1 MEKYRIDTR
10 KGIEF
15 GLYSIGDHV
24 LNPHNGDK
32 ITPEKRI
39 HELIE
44 TAKLDD
50 EEGLMCLLS
59 AKVTKH
65 ILQRKLIQLF

>member
-44 TAKLDD
+44 TAKL
-50 EEGLMCLLS
+50 
-59 AKVTKH
+59 A
-65 ILQRKLIQLF
+65 R

>member
-24 LNPHNGDK
+24 LNPHNG
-32 ITPEKRI
+32 
-39 HELIE
+39 
-44 TAKLDD
+44 
-50 EEGLMCLLS
+50 
-59 AKVTKH
+59 
-65 ILQRKLIQLF
+65 RKLRQKKEFMN

>member
-32 ITPEKRI
+32 ITP
-39 HELIE
+39 
-44 TAKLDD
+44 
-50 EEGLMCLLS
+50 
-59 AKVTKH
+59 
-65 ILQRKLIQLF
+65 RKEFTN

>member
-1 MEKYRIDTR
+1 MEKYRIDIR

-15 GLYSIGDHV
+15 GLYSIGDV
-24 LNPHNGDK
+24 LNPHNGEK

-44 TAKLDD
+44 TAKLAD
-50 EEGLMCLLS
+50 EAGLMCLLS
-59 AKVTKH
+59 VKVIKR
-65 ILQRKLIQLF
+65 ILQHKLIQLF